1 MLMAANITIRE
12 ASSRDDTTT
21 VQHFRGM
28 WLGMAYP
35 EDKLRPDFAEQT
47 LHFIAEARQ
56 LKHYK
61 AFIAEADG
69 KAVGSVCCQL
79 FGGLYPLVFV
89 ESAR

>member
-1 MLMAANITIRE
+1 MAAKITVRE

-56 LKHYK
+56 LKQYK